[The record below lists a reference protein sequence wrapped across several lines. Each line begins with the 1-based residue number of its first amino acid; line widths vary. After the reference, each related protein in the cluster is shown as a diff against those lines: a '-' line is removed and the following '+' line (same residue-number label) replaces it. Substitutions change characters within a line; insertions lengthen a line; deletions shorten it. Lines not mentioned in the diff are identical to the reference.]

1 MRTASLRNETIEPT
15 TTRMGQMAASV
26 DYRRARTSTQ
36 SSSAKTSSTQSP
48 APPTAS
54 ANSLAVQTKNQR
66 FPRGMSSAHP
76 VTPLILTDALMG
88 APDLATR
95 ASSPSAIA
103 AWLRGRWIKEA
114 LPTRHQKKL
123 MPVAVTAARAYRCC
137 SSRRT
142 NDGLTI
148 WPACNCRSRLGAGHI
163 RVEKPAC
170 DGAVIDALCSSPVD
184 HGRDAVT
191 PVAEC
196 DASIYSERQRRYSSV
211 RSA

>member
-103 AWLRGRWIKEA
+103 AWSRGRWIKEA

-137 SSRRT
+137 SSRRA

-148 WPACNCRSRLGAGHI
+148 WPACNCRSCLGAGHI
-163 RVEKPAC
+163 RVEKPR
-170 DGAVIDALCSSPVD
+170 VTVPSLMLFALHQSIMGVTQSRQSPS
-184 HGRDAVT
+184 AT
-191 PVAEC
+191 PLSTQN
-196 DASIYSERQRRYSSV
+196 ASVGTV
-211 RSA
+211 R